1 MSKEIPMSV
10 QHIVDWSNGESYFA
24 IVRGDQI
31 LKRLDTSSW
40 KEAAAA
46 LRAFKSSL

>member
-10 QHIVDWSNGESYFA
+10 QHIVDWTSGESYFA
-24 IVRGDQI
+24 IVQGQKV
-31 LKRLDTSSW
+31 LKRLNTSSW

-46 LRAFKSSL
+46 LRAFKASL